1 MDFEAV
7 TNATDTQLM
16 VMRLIC
22 VFLLHIQIEGEFRQG
37 VAMLKYQV
45 NHPDNFKD
53 SEGNSTLFSAS
64 SIIFMQVLTTISTE
78 VINFLLIFE
87 SQSPKEALMNFVA
100 LAVISQIDDFY
111 YQSIRGEPLKE
122 AI

>member
-37 VAMLKYQV
+37 VAMLKY
-45 NHPDNFKD
+45 
-53 SEGNSTLFSAS
+53 
-64 SIIFMQVLTTISTE
+64 
-78 VINFLLIFE
+78 
-87 SQSPKEALMNFVA
+87 
-100 LAVISQIDDFY
+100 
-111 YQSIRGEPLKE
+111 
-122 AI
+122 